1 MEAIRRYG
9 FILIVLLVGMLL
21 GHAGSLISFLI
32 FCPLGIMW
40 LVAWD
45 DKRYRLNYH
54 KKNTHFPP
62 YTKLNRNK

>member
-9 FILIVLLVGMLL
+9 FILVVLLVGMLL
-21 GHAGSLISFLI
+21 GRAGTLISFLI

-45 DKRYRLNYH
+45 DKRYRLHYQ
-54 KKNTHFPP
+54 KKNARFSS
-62 YTKLNRNK
+62 YTKQSE